1 LGRQGIAILASYS
14 ASGAHPEALV
24 FATGKGTP
32 LSRRNLL
39 NRQFKPT
46 CKRLGLEGVSWHWLR
61 HATAT
66 LSSSAGTPLGTIQE
80 LLGHSSSQLTRE
92 VYLEAVPSDMKN
104 AVQNVEDLL
113 IGPKRTQVPVW
124 PEMRSSLI
132 N

>member
-1 LGRQGIAILASYS
+1 
-14 ASGAHPEALV
+14 
-24 FATGKGTP
+24 
-32 LSRRNLL
+32 L

-46 CKRLGLEGVSWHWLR
+46 CKRLRLERVSWHWLR